1 MFCLGP
7 GTSMFKKL
15 RIIELALALLL
26 IDAAA
31 AYSGV
36 VRSFSSGPWV
46 GRVWYGTNSQQFE
59 YCSIA
64 RQQHSDATLIFRM
77 HADYV
82 FSISLGN
89 KNWVLEKG
97 QDVPV
102 TFSINGRSLATTIGK
117 AVGTNQF
124 IAPFHLDT
132 IDIELLRY
140 GTFLQVHTGFTTER
154 FALDGSRTALNLLAE
169 CAIGELQAG
178 TPAG

>member
-1 MFCLGP
+1 MFGLGL
-7 GTSMFKKL
+7 GTSMFKRL
-15 RIIELALALLL
+15 RIVELALALLV
-26 IDAAA
+26 IDAAT

-46 GRVWYGTNSQQFE
+46 GRVWYGTTTKQFE

-64 RQQHSDATLIFRM
+64 RRQYSDATLIFRM

-89 KNWVLEKG
+89 ENWVLEKG

-102 TFSINGRSLATTIGK
+102 SFTINGRNLATTIGK

-124 IAPFHLDT
+124 IAPFHLDS

-140 GTFLQVHTGFTTER
+140 GTVLQVRTGFATER
-154 FALDGSRTALNLLAE
+154 FTLEGSRAALNLLAE
-169 CAIGELQAG
+169 CAITELQAA

>member
-1 MFCLGP
+1 MGIGMFVRL
-7 GTSMFKKL
+7 TVVSL
-15 RIIELALALLL
+15 TLLLL
-26 IDAAA
+26 IAEGISASA
-31 AYSGV
+31 EV

-46 GRVWYGTNSQQFE
+46 GRVWYGKASNQFE

-89 KNWVLEKG
+89 KNWSLQKG

-102 TFSINGRSLATTIGK
+102 SFTINGRRLATTIGK

-132 IDIELLRY
+132 IDIEPLRY
-140 GTFLQVHTGFTTER
+140 GTILMVQTGFALER
-154 FALDGSRTALNLLAE
+154 FTLDGSRAALNLLAE
-169 CAIGELQAG
+169 CAIAEIQTAG
-178 TPAG
+178 

>member
-1 MFCLGP
+1 MFNLGL
-7 GTSMFKKL
+7 GSSMFKQL
-15 RIIELALALLL
+15 RIVELALALLVVNV
-26 IDAAA
+26 AA

-36 VRSFSSGPWV
+36 VRSFSSGPWI
-46 GRVWYGTNSQQFE
+46 GRVWYGTTSKQFE

-64 RQQHSDATLIFRM
+64 RQQYSEATLIFRM

-89 KNWVLEKG
+89 EKWVFEKG
-97 QDVPV
+97 QEVPV
-102 TFSINGRSLATTIGK
+102 SFIINGRSLATTIGK

-124 IAPFHLDT
+124 IAPFHLDS

-140 GTFLQVHTGFTTER
+140 GTVLQVQTGFSTER
-154 FALDGSRTALNLLAE
+154 FTLEGSRAALNLLAE
-169 CAIGELQAG
+169 CAISELQAA